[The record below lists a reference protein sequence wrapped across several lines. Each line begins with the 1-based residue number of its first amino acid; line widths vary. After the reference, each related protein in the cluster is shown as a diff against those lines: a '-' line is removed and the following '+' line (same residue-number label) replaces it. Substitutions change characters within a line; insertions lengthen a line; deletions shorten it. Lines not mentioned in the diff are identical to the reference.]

1 MDRRNLASLIG
12 AVVFAFWLVGPAS
25 AAEFSAVTVTK
36 IGKHEQQGKLYVK
49 GDKAR
54 MEGVTPL
61 GPSVSI
67 LRLDQKVM
75 WILLPGQK
83 TYMEMPIDKAAFDQA
98 LKVPENQVSKKLLGV
113 ETLHGYETEKYE
125 TVVKVGGKQVESLMW
140 ISKKLEIPVRIESA
154 DKSFSQDYDIQEGR
168 VDDALFER
176 PAGYRKM
183 ALPAGSP
190 KMK

>member
-1 MDRRNLASLIG
+1 MCRWNLSSLFW
-12 AVVFAFWLVGPAS
+12 AVVLAFLLVGLAQ
-25 AAEFSAVTVTK
+25 AAEFRAVTVTK
-36 IGKHEQQGKLYVK
+36 VGNHELQGKLYVK

-54 MEGVTPL
+54 MEGNTSM

-67 LRLDQKVM
+67 LRLDQRVM

-98 LKVPENQVSKKLLGV
+98 LKLPENQVTKKLLGT

-125 TVVKVGGKQVESLMW
+125 TVVNVGGRQVKSIMW
-140 ISKKLEIPVRIESA
+140 IAKKLGIPVRIESA

-168 VDDALFER
+168 VDDALFEM

-183 ALPAGSP
+183 AMPAGMP
-190 KMK
+190 GMK